1 VCAGVAGLWSG
12 SSAAVSGGASVL
24 SSLHP
29 LAEQKLVDAPSEPD
43 PLVDVTV
50 SKREQ

>member
-1 VCAGVAGLWSG
+1 
-12 SSAAVSGGASVL
+12 L